1 MCRAIVFAVAFLAVI
16 CTSAVS
22 QESDEE
28 LRLFMPDGQL
38 RNLPVRV
45 YVTHDITWDMNPEL
59 RLSRWVSMT
68 SDKERQNPTIR
79 PVEVAPNQRWTQ
91 LIRGQEVSFTGT
103 LLMFDLRN
111 YPIAYYKPMTR
122 VVPTVSWEESSGKIL
137 GTKAVIAEDEVY
149 LGNLSAALG
158 WTIILVALFAV
169 IVAFWSKKTSQSYLA
184 LIAGFSGKL
193 SLSQFQICAWTLA
206 IGSLVAMF
214 GFIRLEVPDIPESLL
229 ALMGL
234 SLATSGISYAQATKG
249 KTQPISRPKTHWHL
263 SDLITQIDPNTQEAS
278 LSVARTQMLF
288 WTIIMLALFVSKSL
302 IDGVLWEVPWEMVAL
317 MGMSQAGYLSPKF
330 VPAAGGQ
337 ISGQEVAGPD

>member
-1 MCRAIVFAVAFLAVI
+1 MARLVMIAVAMMVI
-16 CTSAVS
+16 TGTHAMS
-22 QESDEE
+22 QDYEE
-28 LRLFMPDGQL
+28 EVRLFMPDGQL

-59 RLSRWVSMT
+59 RLSRWVGVEPGQ
-68 SDKERQNPTIR
+68 ERQNPTIR

-91 LIRGQEVSFTGT
+91 LVRGQEVSFTGT
-103 LLMFDLRN
+103 LLMFDLRK

-122 VVPTVSWEESSGKIL
+122 VVPAVSWEERSGKTL
-137 GTKAVIAEDEVY
+137 GTQSAIAEDEVY
-149 LGNLSAALG
+149 LGNLSAAVG
-158 WTIILVALFAV
+158 WTVILVGIFVALVALWSKQTSHSYVALFAG
-169 IVAFWSKKTSQSYLA
+169 I
-184 LIAGFSGKL
+184 SGKL

-249 KTQPISRPKTHWHL
+249 KTRPVSRAKSQWRVA
-263 SDLITQIDPNTQEAS
+263 DLITQVDNKTYEAS

-330 VPAAGGQ
+330 IPLAATQANGQ
-337 ISGQEVAGPD
+337 KVSGQG